1 MRRHDKREVGLK
13 GHLQDLPTLDIF
25 QIVAFSKKTGYLR
38 LETGFGQG
46 AVVFRDGIVVCAY
59 SWSTL
64 GYLKQIA
71 ERRYHGVEDAILQEH
86 IEVSIRELARVREG
100 TFNFQLAESILRE
113 LDGIDISVFL
123 AHRGVNPQHLLLEL
137 AKEIDEDRRDTA
149 ALLSV
154 PGAPET
160 PEGSGPVAAA
170 PEPGG
175 PPLETPPSAGD
186 PGSSSSLGS
195 PGSPG
200 SPGLPFRI
208 AVEAI
213 VIVVDDE
220 PQVARVVSERL
231 QDHGYEVLTADNP
244 VDGAELTRR
253 AIASGERVILI
264 IDLGMPSSTGRNFHG
279 GFELIRILKR
289 IGVEVPVLLMADRLS
304 DAANKRARDL
314 GVSKVAFKPALSKLD
329 PAQYRADLHAFG
341 EMLLQPLGEMLAAC
355 RGPREAISED
365 SELLI
370 DFLTSMSEQLLS
382 PSRSTDV
389 SRMLLRVAARFFE
402 RSILFVVKDDLVAGL
417 GGFGLGPTD
426 SDSIAVAQKLSFPLD
441 ESGVFTEVVR
451 TKSSRRLGT
460 MGNGLERS
468 IYGGIGRGRCQECYL
483 APLLNNG
490 EVLAILYGDNAGTG
504 KPLGKLRGLELF
516 IAQASVALENLFLHR
531 KLRHF
536 EFNLHSGE
544 IHREVR

>member
-1 MRRHDKREVGLK
+1 MRGHQRREVGLK

-71 ERRYHGVEDAILQEH
+71 ERRYDGVEDAILQEH

-100 TFNFQLAESILRE
+100 TFNFQLAESIVPQ
-113 LDGIDISVFL
+113 LDGIDITGFL
-123 AHRGVNPQHLLLEL
+123 AHRGVNPQHLLLDL
-137 AKEIDEDRRDTA
+137 AKEIDEERRDTA
-149 ALLSV
+149 AMLSV
-154 PGAPET
+154 PYAPET
-160 PEGSGPVAAA
+160 AGASGFVEAA
-170 PEPGG
+170 PEPEDPPVDTLASAGG
-175 PPLETPPSAGD
+175 P
-186 PGSSSSLGS
+186 GSDTSG
-195 PGSPG
+195 P
-200 SPGLPFRI
+200 PFRI

-220 PQVARVVSERL
+220 PQVARAVSELL

-253 AIASGERVILI
+253 AIASGERVILV

-304 DAANKRARDL
+304 DAANRRARDL

-329 PAQYRADLHAFG
+329 PAQYRADLRAFG
-341 EMLLQPLGEMLAAC
+341 KMLLQPLGEMLAAC

-426 SDSIAVAQKLSFPLD
+426 TDSNAAAQRLSFPLD

-451 TKSSRRLGT
+451 TKSSHRLSA
-460 MGNGLERS
+460 MGNPLEKS
-468 IYGGIGRGRCQECYL
+468 IYSGIGRGRSQECYL

-544 IHREVR
+544 VHRQVR